1 MSCSTLTQITNS
13 CDGNIGGI
21 KEVYLWDIEDQGVYN
36 PNPSTWELTN
46 LSVISG
52 SPVTPDPTLIAGYTF
67 TRESS
72 NFTEELASDLVNGST
87 VWTATLN
94 LMFTR
99 REALKSRSVK
109 ILADGQRYLGALVL
123 DNNGLW
129 WVFQDLQLT
138 ASGDGSGTTKEDGS
152 KYSVTLVGKT
162 AIPAYG
168 LTASKADTF
177 LASATC

>member
-1 MSCSTLTQITNS
+1 MSCSLLTQITNS

-21 KEVYLWDIEDQGVYN
+21 KEVYLWDIEDQLVYN
-36 PNPSTWELTN
+36 VTNTTWLV
-46 LSVISG
+46 LGISLVG
-52 SPVTPDPTLIAGYTF
+52 NTSITGYTF

-72 NFTEELASDLVNGST
+72 SFTEELASDLVNGST
-87 VWTATLN
+87 VWTTTLN

-109 ILADGQRYLGALVL
+109 ILADGQRYLGALVK
-123 DNNGLW
+123 DNNDLW

-162 AIPAYG
+162 ATPAYG
-168 LTASKADTF
+168 ISGPTATF
-177 LASATC
+177 FATAGTGI